1 MNELEKFLTEN
12 KNNEILI
19 FKFSPICGI
28 SRSVERE
35 FKDFRIINNYPI
47 LEIDVINQRK
57 LSSFTANYFNVIH
70 ESPQLIHLDSNHKV
84 KKHFSHY
91 GILDFLKE

>member
-12 KNNEILI
+12 KNNEILM

-35 FKDFRIINNYPI
+35 FKNSRIKNNYPI
-47 LEIDVINQRK
+47 LEVDVINQRQ
-57 LSSFTANYFNVIH
+57 LSSFIADYFNVIH
-70 ESPQLIHLDSNHKV
+70 ESPQLIYLDSDHKV

-91 GILDFLKE
+91 SILDFFEE